1 LWFYST
7 LPLYIVIFKGK
18 VNFFPANR
26 LKNIPLRLAFC
37 AFEVYSKEYPFS
49 CGRYA
54 GLKIDKTK
62 IDEIKGFLDERE
74 SARLYEIALEAS
86 KKGPCLEIGSYCG
99 KSAVYI
105 GGACKENNAVL
116 FSLDHHR
123 GSEEQQPRQEYFDPD
138 LLDAQTNLI
147 DTLPFFRRTLA
158 VFNLED
164 TVIPIVGRSEI
175 VGRDWQTPLSFI
187 FIDGSH
193 AYESALKDYEVWS
206 KHLMPGGYL
215 VFHDIFPDPA
225 KGGQAPYRVYQ
236 LAVASGRYEELPLFV
251 SLGILKRK
259 K

>member
-1 LWFYST
+1 M
-7 LPLYIVIFKGK
+7 
-18 VNFFPANR
+18 N
-26 LKNIPLRLAFC
+26 
-37 AFEVYSKEYPFS
+37 
-49 CGRYA
+49 
-54 GLKIDKTK
+54 IDKTK
-62 IDEIKGFLDERE
+62 IDKIKGFLDERE
-74 SARLYEIALEAS
+74 SDYLYQLALKAS

-123 GSEEQQPRQEYFDPD
+123 GSEEQQPGQEYFDPD
-138 LLDAQTNLI
+138 LLNEQTGLI
-147 DTLPFFRRTLA
+147 DTLPLFRHTLA
-158 VFNLED
+158 VFALED
-164 TVIPIVGRSEI
+164 TVIPIVGRSET
-175 VGRDWQTPLSFI
+175 VGRAWQTPLSLI

-193 AYESALKDYEVWS
+193 AYESVLKDYQIWS

-215 VFHDIFPDPA
+215 VFHDIFPDPE

-236 LAVASGRYEELPLFV
+236 LAVASRQYEELPLFV

>member
-1 LWFYST
+1 L
-7 LPLYIVIFKGK
+7 
-18 VNFFPANR
+18 N
-26 LKNIPLRLAFC
+26 
-37 AFEVYSKEYPFS
+37 
-49 CGRYA
+49 
-54 GLKIDKTK
+54 IDKTK
-62 IDEIKGFLDERE
+62 IDKIKGFLDERE
-74 SARLYEIALEAS
+74 SEYLYELALKAS

-123 GSEEQQPRQEYFDPD
+123 GSEEQQPGQEYFDPD
-138 LLDAQTNLI
+138 LLNEQTGLI
-147 DTLPFFRRTLA
+147 DTLPLFRHTLA
-158 VFNLED
+158 VFALEN
-164 TVIPIVGRSEI
+164 TVIPVVGRSET
-175 VGRDWQTPLSFI
+175 VGRVWQTPLSLI

-193 AYESALKDYEVWS
+193 AYESVLKDYQIWS

-215 VFHDIFPDPA
+215 VFHDIFPDPE

-236 LAVASGRYEELPLFV
+236 LAVASRQYEELPLFV

>member
-1 LWFYST
+1 M
-7 LPLYIVIFKGK
+7 
-18 VNFFPANR
+18 
-26 LKNIPLRLAFC
+26 NID
-37 AFEVYSKEYPFS
+37 KI
-49 CGRYA
+49 
-54 GLKIDKTK
+54 KIDK
-62 IDEIKGFLDERE
+62 IKGFLDERE
-74 SARLYEIALEAS
+74 SDYLYQLALKAS

-123 GSEEQQPRQEYFDPD
+123 GSEEQQPGQEYFDPD
-138 LLDAQTNLI
+138 LLNEQTGLI
-147 DTLPFFRRTLA
+147 DTLPLFRHTLA
-158 VFNLED
+158 VFALED
-164 TVIPIVGRSEI
+164 TVIPIVGHSETI
-175 VGRDWQTPLSFI
+175 GRAWQTPLSLI

-193 AYESALKDYEVWS
+193 AYESVLKDYQIWS

-215 VFHDIFPDPA
+215 VFHDIFPDPE

-236 LAVASGRYEELPLFV
+236 LAVASRQYEELPLFV

>member
-1 LWFYST
+1 M
-7 LPLYIVIFKGK
+7 
-18 VNFFPANR
+18 
-26 LKNIPLRLAFC
+26 NID
-37 AFEVYSKEYPFS
+37 KI
-49 CGRYA
+49 
-54 GLKIDKTK
+54 KIDK
-62 IDEIKGFLDERE
+62 IKGFLDERE
-74 SARLYEIALEAS
+74 SDYLYQLALKAS

-123 GSEEQQPRQEYFDPD
+123 GSEEQQPGQEYFDSD
-138 LLDAQTNLI
+138 LLNEQTGLI
-147 DTLPFFRRTLA
+147 DTLPLLRHTLA
-158 VFNLED
+158 VFALED
-164 TVIPIVGRSEI
+164 TVIPIVGRSETI
-175 VGRDWQTPLSFI
+175 GRAWQTPLSLI

-193 AYESALKDYEVWS
+193 AYESVLKDYQIWS

-215 VFHDIFPDPA
+215 VFHDIFPDPE

-236 LAVASGRYEELPLFV
+236 LAVASRQYEELPLFV

>member
-1 LWFYST
+1 M
-7 LPLYIVIFKGK
+7 
-18 VNFFPANR
+18 
-26 LKNIPLRLAFC
+26 NID
-37 AFEVYSKEYPFS
+37 KI
-49 CGRYA
+49 
-54 GLKIDKTK
+54 KIDK
-62 IDEIKGFLDERE
+62 IKGFLDERE
-74 SARLYEIALEAS
+74 SEYLYELALKAS

-123 GSEEQQPRQEYFDPD
+123 GSEEQQPGQEYFDPD
-138 LLDAQTNLI
+138 LLNEQTGLI
-147 DTLPFFRRTLA
+147 DTLPLFRHTLA
-158 VFNLED
+158 VFALED
-164 TVIPIVGRSEI
+164 TVIPIVGRSETI
-175 VGRDWQTPLSFI
+175 GRAWQTPLSLI

-193 AYESALKDYEVWS
+193 AYESVLKDYQIWS

-215 VFHDIFPDPA
+215 VFHDIFPDPE

-236 LAVASGRYEELPLFV
+236 LAVASRQYEELPLFV